1 MTTTSTL
8 QPWQTVRRPSRS
20 RPGAVAIPLA
30 EFGKSINDADL
41 YHWFE
46 AFGERNSD
54 EGQYEIS
61 NEGFLL
67 IMPPTG
73 HPGSLHEGEFYI
85 DLGIWTRGYG
95 GLAFPSTS
103 RFILPDGSC
112 YGPDAAWVSAER
124 RHELRAAPNIPFPHL
139 VPDFIVEVQSPSNS
153 DTELIDKITLFIS
166 YGTKLAWLINSNART
181 VTRFRT
187 DHEPEVLYDPE
198 FVDGDEDVLPG
209 FRFAVRARIFDN
221 ENNPQ

>member
-8 QPWQTVRRPSRS
+8 KRGQTARRPSRS
-20 RPGAVAIPLA
+20 RPGAVAIPLV
-30 EFGKSINDADL
+30 EFGKSMDDADL

-61 NEGFLL
+61 SEGFLL

-73 HPGSLHEGEFYI
+73 NPGSLHELGMAGELY
-85 DLGIWTRGYG
+85 IWTQDSG
-95 GLAFPSTS
+95 GVAFPSTS

-112 YGPDAAWVSAER
+112 FGPDAAWVSEER
-124 RHELRAAPNIPFPHL
+124 RHELRAAHNIPFPHL

-153 DTELIDKITLFIS
+153 DTELIDKINRFIS
-166 YGTKLAWLINSNART
+166 YGTKLAWLINANTRT
-181 VTRFRT
+181 VIRFRP
-187 DHEPEVLYDPE
+187 DREPEVLHDPE